1 MSNLDAFDR
10 KILKALQE
18 NGRLTNNEL
27 GERIGLS
34 PSVCSRRRSSLE
46 NLGVIR
52 RYTAELDPAKLG
64 IGIKS
69 IISVSLS
76 NHDERNAERFKTLL
90 SGLPNVQEAYAL
102 TGEMDYSIKV
112 VCKDLDALSQFINS
126 TLLPH
131 EAVANVKT
139 TIVLDT
145 LKSTSELPVS

>member
-1 MSNLDAFDR
+1 MSSLDAFDR

>member
-1 MSNLDAFDR
+1 MSSLDAFDR

-34 PSVCSRRRSSLE
+34 PSVCSRRRPSLE

>member
-64 IGIKS
+64 IGIKAS
-69 IISVSLS
+69 FRFRFPIMM
-76 NHDERNAERFKTLL
+76 NAM
-90 SGLPNVQEAYAL
+90 PNVSRHCFPAFP
-102 TGEMDYSIKV
+102 TCRKHMR
-112 VCKDLDALSQFINS
+112 
-126 TLLPH
+126 
-131 EAVANVKT
+131 
-139 TIVLDT
+139 
-145 LKSTSELPVS
+145 

>member
-145 LKSTSELPVS
+145 LKSTSELPVF

>member
-76 NHDERNAERFKTLL
+76 NHDERNAERFKILL

>member
-1 MSNLDAFDR
+1 M
-10 KILKALQE
+10 
-18 NGRLTNNEL
+18 
-27 GERIGLS
+27 
-34 PSVCSRRRSSLE
+34 
-46 NLGVIR
+46 
-52 RYTAELDPAKLG
+52 
-64 IGIKS
+64 
-69 IISVSLS
+69 
-76 NHDERNAERFKTLL
+76 L